1 MNIAK
6 YFELEKKPKRGLF
19 ALEWTVMAYMVFTLL
34 LVLFCYTKIDNP
46 DAMIW
51 GRVRIVVVG
60 LAMWVVYRLVPCRIT
75 RMLRAF
81 IQMSMLSWWYT
92 DTYHLNIL
100 FPNLDHHFATIEQQL
115 FGFQPALLFA
125 KHFSSPIVS
134 ELLDMAYISYFPIFA
149 GVTIFYL
156 LYRYKEFER
165 CCFIIMASFLSFYV
179 IYDLLPVVGP
189 MYYYK
194 AVGLD
199 QIARGA
205 FPAVG
210 DYFRHHTEMLPSP
223 GYKDG
228 MFYQLLKGVHESGEK
243 PTAAFPSSHVGITVI
258 ALLLAWRTGN
268 RKLFY
273 TIVPFAVLICFATVY
288 IMAHYVIDVFAGL
301 IAGVFFYVF
310 WAKVAKRLKV

>member
-6 YFELEKKPKRGLF
+6 YFELEKNPKRGLF
-19 ALEWTVMAYMVFTLL
+19 ALEWTIMAYMCFTLV
-34 LVLFCYTKIDNP
+34 LVLFCFTKVDNP

-60 LAMWVVYRLVPCRIT
+60 LAMWVVYRLVPCRMT
-75 RMLRAF
+75 RMLRLF

-92 DTYHLNIL
+92 DTYSLNIL
-100 FPNLDHHFATIEQQL
+100 FPNLDHHFAAFEQQL
-115 FGFQPALLFA
+115 FGFQPAMVFA
-125 KHFSSPIVS
+125 ERFSSPFVS

-149 GVTIFYL
+149 AVAIYYFL
-156 LYRYKEFER
+156 CRYKEFER

-179 IYDLLPVVGP
+179 IYDVLPVVGP

-199 QIARGA
+199 QIARGV
-205 FPAVG
+205 FPPVG
-210 DYFRHHTEMLPSP
+210 DYFRYHTEMLTSP

-228 MFYQLLKGVHESGEK
+228 VFYQILKGMHETGEK
-243 PTAAFPSSHVGITVI
+243 PTAAFPSSHVGISVI

-268 RKLFY
+268 RTLFY
-273 TIVPFAVLICFATVY
+273 ILLPFAILICFATVY
-288 IMAHYVIDVFAGL
+288 IKAHYVIDVFAGL
-301 IAGVFFYVF
+301 VVGLVFYVF
-310 WAKVAKRLKV
+310 WSAMAKRFKV